1 MLENKFWSQ
10 KLKELRKKRILK
22 ERNEERK
29 IERKHLGHK
38 KIYRQT
44 DTQTHRKSKIGREK
58 KEKDGGR
65 Q

>member
-10 KLKELRKKRILK
+10 KLKEVRKKRILK

-38 KIYRQT
+38 KNIQT
-44 DTQTHRKSKIGREK
+44 DRHTATQE
-58 KEKDGGR
+58 E
-65 Q
+65 